1 MSYLRNKMSDRCNI
15 LVMDKVLL
23 MKTLSEGTR
32 KRNIE
37 RLEEIGDII
46 PKMKKLV
53 YDENYDENLNNLLR
67 QVTVATAAEIND

>member
-1 MSYLRNKMSDRCNI
+1 MSHLRNKMSDRCNI

-67 QVTVATAAEIND
+67 QVTVATASEIND

>member
-1 MSYLRNKMSDRCNI
+1 MSHLRNKMSDRCNI

-46 PKMKKLV
+46 LKGNDMM
-53 YDENYDENLNNLLR
+53 R
-67 QVTVATAAEIND
+67 TVVRI

>member
-1 MSYLRNKMSDRCNI
+1 MSHLRNKMSDRCNI

-53 YDENYDENLNNLLR
+53 YDENYDENLNNLLC

>member
-1 MSYLRNKMSDRCNI
+1 
-15 LVMDKVLL
+15 
-23 MKTLSEGTR
+23 MKTLTEATK
-32 KRNIE
+32 KRNLE
-37 RLEEIGDII
+37 RLEEIGDRI

>member
-1 MSYLRNKMSDRCNI
+1 MSHLRNKMSDRCNI

-46 PKMKKLV
+46 TKMKKLV

-67 QVTVATAAEIND
+67 QVTLQLLQK

>member
-1 MSYLRNKMSDRCNI
+1 
-15 LVMDKVLL
+15 
-23 MKTLSEGTR
+23 MKTLTEATK
-32 KRNIE
+32 KRNLE

-53 YDENYDENLNNLLR
+53 YDENLNNLLR

>member
-1 MSYLRNKMSDRCNI
+1 MSHLRNKMSDRCNI

-37 RLEEIGDII
+37 RLEEIGDIMQ
-46 PKMKKLV
+46 K
-53 YDENYDENLNNLLR
+53 R
-67 QVTVATAAEIND
+67 

>member
-1 MSYLRNKMSDRCNI
+1 MSHLRNKMSDRCNI

-23 MKTLSEGTR
+23 MKTSEGTR

-46 PKMKKLV
+46 QK
-53 YDENYDENLNNLLR
+53 R
-67 QVTVATAAEIND
+67 

>member
-1 MSYLRNKMSDRCNI
+1 MSHLRNKMSDRCNI

-53 YDENYDENLNNLLR
+53 YDENYDENLNNPLR

>member
-1 MSYLRNKMSDRCNI
+1 MSHLRNKMSDRCNI

-23 MKTLSEGTR
+23 MKTSEGTR

-53 YDENYDENLNNLLR
+53 YDENYDENLNNPLR

>member
-1 MSYLRNKMSDRCNI
+1 MSHLRNKMSDRCNI